1 MGVSLKDVAA
11 IAGVAPITVS
21 RVLNNSP
28 LVTDITRTKVLAAC
42 RSIDYRPH
50 AGARALRS
58 KRFNTI
64 GLLLPAEEGHMLL
77 PHSLLAS
84 IADELEH
91 RRIALQIIQLSDRQL
106 TDADFM
112 PRVLTERMVD
122 GLLIN
127 YSVGIPDKLTTQVKE
142 HNLPSVWINIKRSYD
157 CIYPDMFNGAR
168 KVAEHLI
175 KLGHQRIGFLDFTN
189 NAFFINKPHYSVK
202 DTYDGV
208 CDAIEKTNFGS
219 KLEII
224 CKETIERK
232 DRLSF
237 MQGVLGRI
245 DYPRAIITVSYR
257 HALTCLH
264 AALSL
269 GIRVPEDLSIVTFYE
284 KSIYDETGLAFDTV
298 SVPEAEMGRAA
309 VDMLLKKINHHENRI
324 PSLCVDMPFTIG
336 DTSDYRRK
344 AGR

>member
-1 MGVSLKDVAA
+1 MGPSLKDVAV

-28 LVTDITRTKVLAAC
+28 LVTDITRSKVLDAC
-42 RSIDYRPH
+42 RSLDYRPH

-58 KRFNTI
+58 KRFNTV

-84 IADELEH
+84 IADELEK
-91 RRIALQIIQLSDRQL
+91 RRIALQIIQLSERQL
-106 TDADFM
+106 ADTDFV
-112 PRVLTERMVD
+112 PRILTERMVD

-127 YSVGIPDKLTTQVKE
+127 YSIGIPDKLTTQVKE
-142 HNLPSVWINIKRSYD
+142 HNLPSVWINIKRAYD
-157 CIYPDMFNGAR
+157 CVFPDMYNGSR
-168 KVAEHLI
+168 KATEHLI
-175 KLGHQRIGFLDFTN
+175 NLGHKDIGFLDFTN
-189 NAFFINKPHYSVK
+189 NNCLTDNAHYSFK

-208 CDAIEKTNFGS
+208 FDAIENTDS
-219 KLEII
+219 RCKLEII
-224 CKETIERK
+224 CKETIFRK
-232 DRLSF
+232 NRLSF
-237 MQGVLGRI
+237 MKNVLKNFV
-245 DYPRAIITVSYR
+245 YPRAIITVSYR

-298 SVPEAEMGRAA
+298 SLPEVEMGRVA
-309 VDMLLKKINHHENRI
+309 VDMLLKKINKHENRI
-324 PSLCVDMPFTIG
+324 PSVSIDMPFTVG
-336 DTSDYRRK
+336 DSSDYYRR
-344 AGR
+344 